1 MPPGVGRSFLGAV
14 TQISIYGHRAKLA
27 PRRQQLSDAIHGAVM
42 TALAYPADKR
52 FHRFIGLD
60 DEDFI
65 HPTDRGFDYTIIEI
79 SMFEGRSDDTKRALI
94 SELFERLEVEVGIAP
109 HSVEVTI
116 CETPRINWGI
126 RGRNAVDLDLRY
138 QVQV

>member
-1 MPPGVGRSFLGAV
+1 MA
-14 TQISIYGHRAKLA
+14 QIIVYGHRESIQ
-27 PRRQQLSDAIHGAVM
+27 RRRAALSDAIHTAVM
-42 TALAYPADKR
+42 TALDYPAEKR
-52 FHRFIGLD
+52 FHRFIALEP
-60 DEDFI
+60 EDFL
-65 HPTDRGFDYTIIEI
+65 HPENRGSDYTIIEI